1 MAKKSLNFTRDDVE
15 GKIEFDCGGTH
26 YIESM
31 ANLKLE
37 AMTPVEIRTALD
49 RCVPKYAYWS
59 NILADVAKTIRETET
74 SYELWF
80 AEKYSDISGKWT
92 ETKGRYVAEGTKK
105 NEVILMNI
113 KEYKKWQRD
122 LNDLYFVRDKLMLLV
137 RSYEMQSRLL
147 QTIASLLKTELGMLG
162 KEE

>member
-1 MAKKSLNFTRDDVE
+1 MAKKNLETVVAPGE
-15 GKIEFDCGGTH
+15 MIEFNYETSH
-26 YIESM
+26 YQEPL

-37 AMTPVEIRTALD
+37 AMTPDEIRKALD

-59 NILADVAKTIRETET
+59 NILADVSKTIRETET

-80 AEKYSDISGKWT
+80 ARKYSDISGKWT

-113 KEYKKWQRD
+113 KEYKKWQED
-122 LNDLYFVRDKLMLLV
+122 LNKLYFVRDKLSLLV
-137 RSYEMQSRLL
+137 KSYEMQSRLL
-147 QTIASLLKTELGMLG
+147 QTIASLLKAEMGMIG